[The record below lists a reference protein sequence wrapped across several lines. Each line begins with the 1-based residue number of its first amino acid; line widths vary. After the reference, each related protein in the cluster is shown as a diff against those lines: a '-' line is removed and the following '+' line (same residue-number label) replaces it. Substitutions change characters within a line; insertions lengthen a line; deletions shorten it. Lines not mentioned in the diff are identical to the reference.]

1 MAIGRYVSDLDRG
14 DVLGP
19 VEYALSPFVVREYC
33 HAVELHQ
40 DYFQGTFD
48 QIAPPT
54 MIHLEK
60 LRLYRFACPAGTGPD
75 ARVHIEFDATFHE
88 PVRVGERLRVQGRV
102 SERYVKRG
110 RDYMHLDI
118 ELRAVFDNRLLMSY
132 RDTVIL
138 AYRQTQSSPAAGG

>member
-1 MAIGRYVSDLDRG
+1 MSTGRYVSDLDRG

-19 VEYALSPFVVREYC
+19 VEYSLSPFVVREYC

-40 DYFQGTFD
+40 EYFQGSVD

-60 LRLYRFACPAGTGPD
+60 LRLYRHACPAGTGPT
-75 ARVHIEFDATFHE
+75 ARVHIEYDATFHE
-88 PVRVGERLRVQGRV
+88 AVRVGETLRVQGRV
-102 SERYVKRG
+102 SERYTKRG
-110 RDYMHLDI
+110 RDYVQLDI
-118 ELRAVFDNRLLMSY
+118 ELRAASDNRLLMSY

-138 AYRQTQSSPAAGG
+138 AYRQQRLEA

>member
-1 MAIGRYVSDLDRG
+1 VSTGRYVSDLDRG

-19 VEYALSPFVVREYC
+19 VEYTLSPFVVREYC

-40 DYFQGTFD
+40 EYFQGSID

-60 LRLYRFACPAGTGPD
+60 LRLYRHACPAGTGPT
-75 ARVHIEFDATFHE
+75 ARVHIEYDATFHE
-88 PVRVGERLRVQGRV
+88 AVRVGETLRVQGKV
-102 SERYVKRG
+102 SERYAKRG
-110 RDYMHLDI
+110 REYVQLDI
-118 ELRAVFDNRLLMSY
+118 ELRAASDNRLLMTY

-138 AYRQTQSSPAAGG
+138 AYRPQQTGA